1 MSSKRNALSTAAKR
15 VRGGVFAAAVLTPLL
30 AFADMPA
37 YAPVTSERLVNA
49 QPGRRDPGFIHY
61 CTGPDGTRFDNRSI
75 VTLRDVLRRKYGR
88 GVRITETWKTA

>member
-1 MSSKRNALSTAAKR
+1 MVKELGMSSKRNALSTAAKR

-49 QPGRRDPGFIHY
+49 QQDNGWLMYRR
-61 CTGPDGTRFDNRSI
+61 N
-75 VTLRDVLRRKYGR
+75 
-88 GVRITETWKTA
+88 